1 MNSDEFIA
9 KLSERLNIEDTDAAT
24 EMVAS
29 VSDILKDNLQNEKK
43 ISLEGFGVFG
53 VNKEKE
59 RVVVNTSTQQR
70 ILVPPALSVSF
81 EVSSRLAKKMNL
93 I

>member
-59 RVVVNTSTQQR
+59 CVVVNSSTQQR